1 VTRGRPTYKLTGAQI
16 VLVRKLFR
24 QGYSRKEIHA
34 HPQLRHV
41 SYVWITILLKRF
53 GVRKYSR
60 SFS

>member
-1 VTRGRPTYKLTGAQI
+1 MTRGRPTYKLTGAQI

-34 HPQLRHV
+34 RLPH
-41 SYVWITILLKRF
+41 ITYRWVCLIVERF

-60 SFS
+60 SF